1 MATRPRT
8 SGTVAGRT
16 PQVTGRPVY
25 EDFDPKFE
33 WREEPT
39 ANFLSVSLPGF
50 VKEQIK
56 VTYDERPRTV
66 KVRGERPLG
75 TNKFSRFSKDFS
87 IPENC
92 KPGEI
97 RGKFERGTL
106 VLTLPKQTITPVP
119 PEEAPPPKV
128 RTQKQS
134 LSTEREPKSP
144 KAGQQ
149 NVPPMTTSSGN
160 IGKTK
165 IDDKVVAGAKEAV
178 DQAKHQKG
186 QEDPPPKATSSK
198 ASDPTPQKASRV
210 EPQGAASNV
219 MSDRAAYGVGE
230 GLAVGA
236 KEKGDRP
243 TVESQTT
250 KKPKDQQQTPRDKP
264 NKTSSQNEDD
274 AQRNGVIEVSRKNNT
289 GAGLDDDRT
298 RNLGI
303 PKAIS
308 GKKVIE
314 TENLVGAAKRAV
326 KGLTT
331 GLNEDR
337 QLVVNVGVAIVVIVA
352 LGAYL
357 SYKYGSSTRAEN

>member
-1 MATRPRT
+1 M
-8 SGTVAGRT
+8 
-16 PQVTGRPVY
+16 Y
-25 EDFDPKFE
+25 EDFEPKFE

-56 VTYDERPRTV
+56 VTYNERPRTV

-87 IPENC
+87 VPENC

-106 VLTLPKQTITPVP
+106 VLTLPKKTITQVP
-119 PEEAPPPKV
+119 PEEAPPPRV

-144 KAGQQ
+144 KVGQQ
-149 NVPPMTTSSGN
+149 NVPPVTTSSGD

-165 IDDKVVAGAKEAV
+165 SDDKVVAGAKEAV

-186 QEDPPPKATSSK
+186 QEDAPPKATSSK
-198 ASDPTPQKASRV
+198 ASDPTPRNASRI

-230 GLAVGA
+230 GLGVGA

-243 TVESQTT
+243 TDESQTT
-250 KKPKDQQQTPRDKP
+250 KKPEDQQQTPHDKG
-264 NKTSSQNEDD
+264 NKSSPQKNEEDD

-289 GAGLDDDRT
+289 GAGLHDDDT
-298 RNLGI
+298 QKLSI
-303 PKAIS
+303 PKAIA

-314 TENLVGAAKRAV
+314 TENMVGAAKRAV

-331 GLNEDR
+331 GWNEDR

-357 SYKYGSSTRAEN
+357 SYKYGPSTSAKN

>member
-1 MATRPRT
+1 MATRSRT

-25 EDFDPKFE
+25 EDFQPAFE

-39 ANFLSVSLPGF
+39 ANFLSASLPGF

-56 VTYDERPRTV
+56 VTYDERRRTM

-75 TNKFSRFSKDFS
+75 TNKFSRFSKDFRV
-87 IPENC
+87 PENC

-97 RGKFERGTL
+97 RGKLERGTL
-106 VLTLPKQTITPVP
+106 VLTLPKKTITQVP
-119 PEEAPPPKV
+119 PEEAPPPQV

-144 KAGQQ
+144 KVGQQ
-149 NVPPMTTSSGN
+149 NVPPVTTSSGD
-160 IGKTK
+160 IRKTK
-165 IDDKVVAGAKEAV
+165 SDDKVVAVAKEAV

-186 QEDPPPKATSSK
+186 QEEAPPKATSSK
-198 ASDPTPQKASRV
+198 ASDPTPRNASRK
-210 EPQGAASNV
+210 GAASYV
-219 MSDRAAYGVGE
+219 MSNRTAYGVGE
-230 GLAVGA
+230 DLGVGA

-243 TVESQTT
+243 TDESRTT
-250 KKPKDQQQTPRDKP
+250 EKTEDQQQTPHDKG
-264 NKTSSQNEDD
+264 NKSSPQKNEEDD
-274 AQRNGVIEVSRKNNT
+274 AQRNGTIEVSRKNNT
-289 GAGLDDDRT
+289 GARLDDDDT
-298 RNLGI
+298 QKFSI

-308 GKKVIE
+308 GRKAIE

-326 KGLTT
+326 KGMTT

-337 QLVVNVGVAIVVIVA
+337 QLIVNVGVAIVVIVA

-357 SYKYGSSTRAEN
+357 SYKYGPSTRAEH